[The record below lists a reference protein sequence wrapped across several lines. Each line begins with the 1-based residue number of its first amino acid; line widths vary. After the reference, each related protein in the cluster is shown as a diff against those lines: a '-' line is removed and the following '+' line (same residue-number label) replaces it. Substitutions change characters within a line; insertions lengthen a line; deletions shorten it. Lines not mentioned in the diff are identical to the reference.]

1 MGRKIKTVWKGSGG
15 MSGERISSWK
25 LLSGIFL
32 LFIFLLLLPAL
43 PSASAATYRVTVG
56 GAGDKSGSSWA
67 NAMSG
72 ATFREKLASSSPEG
86 EYWVTRG
93 IYRPTSNPY
102 DRSASFILKRGVAL
116 YGGFAGKEKERKER
130 NPAANKTVL
139 SGIIGAGAEERS
151 FYVVRSRGADAA
163 AVIDG
168 FTIADAC
175 ADHSN
180 VPNLEHGSGMYNEN
194 SSPTV
199 SNCTF
204 SGNSAGTGGGMHNE
218 SSSPVVTN
226 CTFYKNAAKEAG
238 GGMFNYD
245 SSPTV
250 TNCTFYENGAG
261 MGGGMCNESSSPIVI
276 NCTFYE
282 NDARWSGGG
291 MVNDDSSPI
300 VVNCT
305 FLGNTMGADNDGMF
319 NTGGSSPII
328 TNCIFWGSENQ
339 TLIVGSDSS
348 PTFSWCVVQGGLIG
362 GKNIIDADPKLGPLA
377 DNGGPTK
384 TCAPGKGSS
393 AIDGGT
399 AEGAPPTDQR
409 GVSRPQGGGI
419 DIGAVEISPR

>member
-1 MGRKIKTVWKGSGG
+1 
-15 MSGERISSWK
+15 MSRGRISSWK
-25 LLSGIFL
+25 LLPG
-32 LFIFLLLLPAL
+32 IFLLLLFLFLL
-43 PSASAATYRVTVG
+43 PTLSSASAATYRVTVG

-116 YGGFAGKEKERKER
+116 YGGFVGKEKERKER
-130 NPAANKTVL
+130 NPVANKTVL

-151 FYVVRSRGADAA
+151 FHVVRSSGADAA
-163 AVIDG
+163 TVIDG

-175 ADHSN
+175 ADYSN
-180 VPNLEHGSGMYNEN
+180 DVSNAEHGSGMYNEN

-199 SNCTF
+199 SNCIF
-204 SGNSAGTGGGMHNE
+204 SGNSAVTGGGMCNE
-218 SSSPVVTN
+218 SSSPTVTN
-226 CTFYKNAAKEAG
+226 CTFHNNDARGDG
-238 GGMFNYD
+238 GGMSNYD

-250 TNCTFYENGAG
+250 TNCTFYKNWAG
-261 MGGGMCNESSSPIVI
+261 MGGGMCNESSSPIVT

-291 MVNDDSSPI
+291 MVNDDSNPI
-300 VVNCT
+300 VINCT
-305 FLGNTMGADNDGMF
+305 FLENTMGADDDGMF

-339 TLIVGSDSS
+339 TLIVGSNSS

-362 GKNIIDADPKLGPLA
+362 GTNIIDADPKLGPLA
-377 DNGGPTK
+377 DNGGPTQ

-393 AIDGGT
+393 AIDAGT
-399 AEGAPPTDQR
+399 AEGAPKTDQR
-409 GVSRPQGGGI
+409 GVKRPQGGGI
-419 DIGAVEISPR
+419 DIGAVEISLR